1 VVGNRILKVVGD
13 VCGRLALLRKLS
25 LQLLC
30 QWLIEH
36 IRRLHAHLG
45 SRLAAPAFSKC
56 TSRFSKRPLQDNL
69 MCERVD
75 ETLERAPLGKVGLK
89 VLGLR
94 QDQDAES
101 QMIQSQRQH
110 S

>member
-1 VVGNRILKVVGD
+1 
-13 VCGRLALLRKLS
+13 
-25 LQLLC
+25 
-30 QWLIEH
+30 
-36 IRRLHAHLG
+36 
-45 SRLAAPAFSKC
+45 
-56 TSRFSKRPLQDNL
+56 